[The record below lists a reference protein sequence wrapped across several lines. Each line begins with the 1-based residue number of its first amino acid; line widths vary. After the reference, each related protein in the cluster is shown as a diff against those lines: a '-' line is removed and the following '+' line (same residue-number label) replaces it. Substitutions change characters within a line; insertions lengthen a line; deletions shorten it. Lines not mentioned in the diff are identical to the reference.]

1 MKRTISDNTG
11 RLIHLMEKCN
21 DFYSEVLKTLSE
33 VYGDKQAQILM
44 QDSFDREFLEMKKR
58 LEDFTMQSISENIQ
72 TLDSNCI

>member
-11 RLIHLMEKCN
+11 RLIYLMEKCN

-33 VYGDKQAQILM
+33 IYGDKQAQILM

-58 LEDFTMQSISENIQ
+58 LEDFTMQSISDNIQ

>member
-11 RLIHLMEKCN
+11 SLIHLMEKCN

-33 VYGDKQAQILM
+33 IYGDKQAQILM

>member
-11 RLIHLMEKCN
+11 HLIHLMEKCN

-33 VYGDKQAQILM
+33 IYGDKQAQILM

-58 LEDFTMQSISENIQ
+58 LEDFTMQSISDNIQ
-72 TLDSNCI
+72 TINSNCI